1 MNILVFSTTHK
12 TWNVTL
18 LQLVDGFETELWA
31 LRMELEA
38 RGFVYSINFLDLKYF
53 LR

>member
-1 MNILVFSTTHK
+1 MNILVFSTAHK
-12 TWNVTL
+12 TSGMECYTSTT
-18 LQLVDGFETELWA
+18 FETELWA